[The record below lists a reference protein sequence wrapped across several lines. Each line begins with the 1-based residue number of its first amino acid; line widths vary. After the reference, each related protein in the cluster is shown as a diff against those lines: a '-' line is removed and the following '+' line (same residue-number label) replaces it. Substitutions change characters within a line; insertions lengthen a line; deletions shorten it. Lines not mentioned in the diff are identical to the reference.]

1 MLRCVCLCFVFRACA
16 RAAKMAGHLCS
27 GVFMCLF
34 ACVCVRFRTSD
45 DVKLLTGQKPER
57 GILRGTRKERRVCVC
72 VLCDVVRFR
81 EEMYKER

>member
-1 MLRCVCLCFVFRACA
+1 VLRCVCLCFVFRECA

-45 DVKLLTGQKPER
+45 DVKLLTGQIPDR
-57 GILRGTRKERRVCVC
+57 GILRGTRKERRVCVS
-72 VLCDVVRFR
+72 VLSDVVHVR
-81 EEMYKER
+81 EEVYKER